1 LHTHRSRVEVR
12 PRCGANQIVWSF
24 VAFPRA
30 IPPPALLPFAILE
43 VRERYGVTVLFVT
56 HDIDESVYL
65 GDRIVVLTP
74 SPTSVQEQL
83 DVELPQPRDQVQT
96 KERQEFAQLRAHV
109 YRAIKRRTETRP
121 EETTAAARP

>member
-1 LHTHRSRVEVR
+1 VEVR

-74 SPTSVQEQL
+74 TPTSVQEQL

-96 KERQEFAQLRAHV
+96 KERQEFAQRLPGDQTPDRDSAGGDHCRCSTLKTSSPRA
-109 YRAIKRRTETRP
+109 R
-121 EETTAAARP
+121 